1 MPLQVSQ
8 TTNNPMRPYS
18 GDDLLRDPFLK
29 KGIDRAVLL
38 WLRAWRDWW
47 RILTAHLLLAH
58 LQTGKGW
65 DERKQYASKEW
76 MLLPSSYGYGT
87 CTFFPE
93 CTSWDLPASSPWD
106 VTGAEQSQSSPSA
119 NRNHCMQGIRHSLL
133 PHYVCNAMSMLLL
146 IIQKLKMMLT
156 VRNRKTK
163 HVKEI
168 PPLTLLSHTHVNQSF
183 AETALWEVDQTEFI
197 WRPIGVS
204 PRHPGV
210 FYTQDIF

>member
-29 KGIDRAVLL
+29 KGIVRPVLR

-47 RILTAHLLLAH
+47 GILAAHLLLAH

-65 DERKQYASKEW
+65 DERKQYTSKEW

-119 NRNHCMQGIRHSLL
+119 NRNHCMQRIRHSLL
-133 PHYVCNAMSMLLL
+133 FHYVCNAMSMLLL
-146 IIQKLKMMLT
+146 IIQKLKMMLETEKQNTLKRSHHSHCFHIHVSTSSLLRLFYGKWIRWST
-156 VRNRKTK
+156 VW
-163 HVKEI
+163 
-168 PPLTLLSHTHVNQSF
+168 THLKVNS
-183 AETALWEVDQTEFI
+183 
-197 WRPIGVS
+197 S
-204 PRHPGV
+204 
-210 FYTQDIF
+210 